1 MTNPSEVSPLCALL
15 TTLAQPS
22 GLKLNLA
29 DARLPPS
36 QSSAPETAVG
46 PRASLD
52 HLSHGQNR
60 GLQGPRCWE
69 RPPPTKGS
77 TCHPGV
83 DHDTVVLFYI
93 QHTTLGGCEGSG
105 TNDKLKREGMMA
117 FGIIS
122 TSGTIRHQRAS
133 QAPRIRPRPPGRG
146 STDDTLVA
154 NLTGPC
160 WARPQRNKPSVPRIW
175 PTTRGKGELII

>member
-52 HLSHGQNR
+52 HLSHGHNVR
-60 GLQGPRCWE
+60 LRTYQGATPLHLYA
-69 RPPPTKGS
+69 T
-77 TCHPGV
+77 
-83 DHDTVVLFYI
+83 
-93 QHTTLGGCEGSG
+93 
-105 TNDKLKREGMMA
+105 A
-117 FGIIS
+117 
-122 TSGTIRHQRAS
+122 QRAAS
-133 QAPRIRPRPPGRG
+133 LADTHAHIQTATRHLSHPLWQQSRTWDP
-146 STDDTLVA
+146 DD
-154 NLTGPC
+154 
-160 WARPQRNKPSVPRIW
+160 
-175 PTTRGKGELII
+175 

>member
-52 HLSHGQNR
+52 HLSHGQN
-60 GLQGPRCWE
+60 QH
-69 RPPPTKGS
+69 S
-77 TCHPGV
+77 TTYQDTAQLEGV
-83 DHDTVVLFYI
+83 R
-93 QHTTLGGCEGSG
+93 
-105 TNDKLKREGMMA
+105 K
-117 FGIIS
+117 
-122 TSGTIRHQRAS
+122 
-133 QAPRIRPRPPGRG
+133 PGRV
-146 STDDTLVA
+146 TDI
-154 NLTGPC
+154 LTFVG
-160 WARPQRNKPSVPRIW
+160 
-175 PTTRGKGELII
+175 